1 MAKKDPTGKPS
12 KAAGGWG
19 ALKSVGRQL
28 MGSGQPVSGARTMLK
43 ANQPDGFDC
52 PGCAWGDPEH
62 GSSFEFCENGVKAVA
77 WEATRA
83 RVTPAFF
90 AQHTVSQ
97 LREMSDY
104 ELEHQGRLTH
114 PMRYNAASDTY
125 EEVSWDAAFAE
136 IGAALN
142 ALDNPDRAEFYT
154 SGRASNEAAFLY
166 QTFVRLYGT
175 NNFPDCSNMCH
186 EASGVALTE
195 AIGIGKGTVLLE
207 DFEAADAIF
216 VVGQNPGTNHPRM
229 LADLRKATER
239 GARVVVLNTL
249 KEKGLHRFADP
260 QNKLEMIRGGSE
272 ATSTDYYHPR
282 LGGDMAA
289 FRGIAKVVFAAE
301 DAAVA
306 AGQPSVLDHEF
317 IQDHCHGF
325 EAYRDAV
332 EATDWGHIENQSGL
346 SRAEIEEMAQIYLQ
360 SDNVITTWAM
370 GITQH
375 KHSVQTIREI
385 ANFMFLRGNVGRPG
399 AGLCPVRGHSNV
411 QGDRT
416 VGINEKAPKPLL
428 DAMERELGVEMP
440 RTPGH
445 NVLQAIGAMIS
456 GQAKA
461 FVALGGNF
469 ARATPDS
476 PLIAEAMQRL
486 DLTVNVATK
495 LNHGHLMPGKL
506 SFILPCLG
514 RTEIDRNS
522 KGERQI
528 VTVEDSMSMVHG
540 SGGIN
545 VPASKELKSE
555 VGIVAGIAKATL
567 GSTVIDWDAMADD
580 NDKVRDLIARV
591 LPIFGDYNTQ
601 VRVPRGFRLRNGASE
616 RDFSPTPTGRANFLD
631 ADLPDQTEW
640 QVAQGD
646 NHTFIMQTFR
656 SHDQYNTTVYGL
668 DDRYRGVYGE
678 RKVVFIHPDDMAA
691 IGAKV
696 GDRADVHGCY
706 QDGILRVAHDFR
718 LVPYDI
724 PRGCVAGYYPE
735 MNVLVPYQTFGD
747 KSFTPASKSVP
758 VRFEIRPKSA

>member
-1 MAKKDPTGKPS
+1 
-12 KAAGGWG
+12 
-19 ALKSVGRQL
+19 
-28 MGSGQPVSGARTMLK
+28 
-43 ANQPDGFDC
+43 
-52 PGCAWGDPEH
+52 
-62 GSSFEFCENGVKAVA
+62 
-77 WEATRA
+77 
-83 RVTPAFF
+83 
-90 AQHTVSQ
+90 
-97 LREMSDY
+97 
-104 ELEHQGRLTH
+104 
-114 PMRYNAASDTY
+114 
-125 EEVSWDAAFAE
+125 
-136 IGAALN
+136 
-142 ALDNPDRAEFYT
+142 
-154 SGRASNEAAFLY
+154 
-166 QTFVRLYGT
+166 
-175 NNFPDCSNMCH
+175 
-186 EASGVALTE
+186 
-195 AIGIGKGTVLLE
+195 
-207 DFEAADAIF
+207 
-216 VVGQNPGTNHPRM
+216 
-229 LADLRKATER
+229 
-239 GARVVVLNTL
+239 
-249 KEKGLHRFADP
+249 
-260 QNKLEMIRGGSE
+260 
-272 ATSTDYYHPR
+272 
-282 LGGDMAA
+282 
-289 FRGIAKVVFAAE
+289 
-301 DAAVA
+301 
-306 AGQPSVLDHEF
+306 
-317 IQDHCHGF
+317 
-325 EAYRDAV
+325 
-332 EATDWGHIENQSGL
+332 
-346 SRAEIEEMAQIYLQ
+346 
-360 SDNVITTWAM
+360 
-370 GITQH
+370 
-375 KHSVQTIREI
+375 
-385 ANFMFLRGNVGRPG
+385 
-399 AGLCPVRGHSNV
+399 
-411 QGDRT
+411 
-416 VGINEKAPKPLL
+416 
-428 DAMERELGVEMP
+428 MERELGVEMP

-555 VGIVAGIAKATL
+555 VGIVAGIAKATV
-567 GSTVIDWDAMADD
+567 GSAVIDWDAMADD

-646 NHTFIMQTFR
+646 DHTFIMQTFR

-758 VRFEIRPKSA
+758 VRFEIRPKTA